1 MERQAEGCEM
11 QAEIRSSYHAEVG
24 SQVIIH
30 CNFYQ
35 ESWGEIGMGAQ
46 GAGFGINNKITRE
59 IPSLYT
65 HSVCQADAFSKIK
78 PFGPPSCQNPKI

>member
-1 MERQAEGCEM
+1 M
-11 QAEIRSSYHAEVG
+11 QAEIRSSYHGEVG

-35 ESWGEIGMGAQ
+35 ESWGEIGMSAK
-46 GAGFGINNKITRE
+46 GAGFGINNKTARE

-65 HSVCQADAFSKIK
+65 HSVCLADTFSKIK
-78 PFGPPSCQNPKI
+78 PFGPPSCQTPKI